1 MARFSKFFMLAHT
14 SILILFVSQSHI
26 SILSNEWALQQTKL
40 SIFQYL
46 DGTPPSCRSEP
57 ASQSHPVRALDTRP
71 PSTTFACGSF
81 FSQISFWDLFPAPD
95 EHNRAYYKHEEY
107 SEYSLRLG
115 QRIWMGR
122 YAACILYQSIHMLHN
137 CKGCRLSATS
147 ENGGFGHVQKNVNFF
162 WAGKFLSTHMC
173 RQKIKLGFVKIQTL
187 DFEHGN

>member
-1 MARFSKFFMLAHT
+1 MLAHT

-137 CKGCRLSATS
+137 CKGHQLCQTS
-147 ENGGFGHVQKNVNFF
+147 KMELFTHAQKNVYNF
-162 WAGKFLSTHMC
+162 
-173 RQKIKLGFVKIQTL
+173 QTYVNL
-187 DFEHGN
+187 DQNTCS